1 MENIEYTGKLKSQ
14 LYENN
19 IVHEIV
25 YKLNEDFKDVS
36 TIKNNVEL
44 IGLICNIIEDVT
56 RGKNMNK
63 EDLFMKIYK
72 KLFPDIVE
80 ADKVFVNNIIQFLL
94 DKKLVKGSGF
104 LKRMYIRVKSFFS
117 KKN

>member
-44 IGLICNIIEDVT
+44 IALICNIIEDVT
-56 RGKNMNK
+56 RGKKMNK
-63 EDLFMKIYK
+63 EDLFVKIYK
-72 KLFPDIVE
+72 KLFPDMVE
-80 ADKVFVNNIIQFLL
+80 ADKVFVTNIIQFLL
-94 DKKLVKGSGF
+94 EKKLVKGSGF
-104 LKRMYIRVKSFFS
+104 MKRLFNRVKKLFS
-117 KKN
+117 RKN